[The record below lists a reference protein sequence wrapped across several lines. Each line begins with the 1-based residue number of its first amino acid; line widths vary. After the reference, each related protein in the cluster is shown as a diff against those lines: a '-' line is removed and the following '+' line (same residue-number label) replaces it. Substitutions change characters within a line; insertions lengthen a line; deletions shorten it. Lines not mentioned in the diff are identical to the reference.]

1 LRVHQCFIQQ
11 PGSRCNPLTPALT
24 PDMRPLR
31 PRCLGQLPNSL
42 YEAIFGTQGS
52 SNPPTPRSQSE
63 PDCSSSRVTGV
74 RNANA
79 WCFSGS
85 CGPGRWSP
93 GGGVVATHR
102 IGGVGAP
109 HLAVPAFWLCVR
121 VKRRVNPIR
130 ASRSPPPTLPTSRSS
145 ARCSYRDA
153 RCGTD
158 IPDTVARPPRC
169 HLLVPHVSP
178 PKVPPRLPE
187 RYHAEPTP
195 LVMVG
200 RPRLGTLVGERGSA
214 VATRPTGGTLGG
226 GVGDTQPPPS
236 RWRLPRGRECKSE

>member
-85 CGPGRWSP
+85 WGPGRWSP

-121 VKRRVNPIR
+121 VKRRVD
-130 ASRSPPPTLPTSRSS
+130 PTLDEIELPTYTRTREHRP
-145 ARCSYRDA
+145 AR
-153 RCGTD
+153 
-158 IPDTVARPPRC
+158 
-169 HLLVPHVSP
+169 LHVFICFNRNTS
-178 PKVPPRLPE
+178 PRLLPDV
-187 RYHAEPTP
+187 P
-195 LVMVG
+195 
-200 RPRLGTLVGERGSA
+200 
-214 VATRPTGGTLGG
+214 
-226 GVGDTQPPPS
+226 GV
-236 RWRLPRGRECKSE
+236 SE

>member
-1 LRVHQCFIQQ
+1 MRNTSHD
-11 PGSRCNPLTPALT
+11 PTTPAPQHCEASGHAPTALA
-24 PDMRPLR
+24 
-31 PRCLGQLPNSL
+31 LGWP
-42 YEAIFGTQGS
+42 
-52 SNPPTPRSQSE
+52 
-63 PDCSSSRVTGV
+63 V
-74 RNANA
+74 R
-79 WCFSGS
+79 
-85 CGPGRWSP
+85 
-93 GGGVVATHR
+93 
-102 IGGVGAP
+102 GAP
-109 HLAVPAFWLCVR
+109 YLAVLAFCLCVR
-121 VKRRVNPIR
+121 VKRRVDPTR
-130 ASRSPPPTLPTSRSS
+130 ASRYPPLPTSWSS
-145 ARCSYRDA
+145 ARCFYRDG

-226 GVGDTQPPPS
+226 GVGDPQPPPPMEATKGEGVQVRVIPMPSTQHWRCFTSS
-236 RWRLPRGRECKSE
+236 RRRRGRLGGEET